1 MAQNTIQNY
10 LRYVKS
16 VMIIVERKTK
26 DGKEVSL
33 KENGTGMGI
42 Q

>member
-1 MAQNTIQNY
+1 MAQNKTQNY

-16 VMIIVERKTK
+16 VMIIVERKMK
-26 DGKEVSL
+26 DAKEVSL
-33 KENGTGMGI
+33 RKNGTRMGI